1 MIDLHTHTN
10 YSDGTWDTKR
20 LLEEAEKTKLEVLA
34 ITDHDTLDAHFELE
48 KDENLRNTFTGK
60 IKTGIE
66 FNTVYDGIHFHMLAY
81 DFDIH
86 KLQSFVHNYY
96 NLRKP
101 NLRLEFEEMMKSIKK
116 SNLKIDE
123 IIYDEKKGWP
133 IDIIYPEVIKYEE
146 NRKYFKDE
154 EWNDI
159 DVFFNSCVTN
169 KNFPVAVNF
178 EIHYPN
184 AKLVAEEVRKAGGK
198 TFLAHVY
205 RYNLE
210 DEISFLDILKNDKI
224 IDGVEVYHSSFTEK
238 QSEKLLE
245 YCNENNLL
253 VSGGTD
259 CHRRKEK
266 RQKNRNRIWQYV
278 YR

>member
-1 MIDLHTHTN
+1 
-10 YSDGTWDTKR
+10 
-20 LLEEAEKTKLEVLA
+20 
-34 ITDHDTLDAHFELE
+34 
-48 KDENLRNTFTGK
+48 
-60 IKTGIE
+60 
-66 FNTVYDGIHFHMLAY
+66 
-81 DFDIH
+81 
-86 KLQSFVHNYY
+86 
-96 NLRKP
+96 
-101 NLRLEFEEMMKSIKK
+101 MMKSIKK

-133 IDIIYPEVIKYEE
+133 IDIIYPEVTKYDE

-198 TFLAHVY
+198 TFVAHVY

-210 DEISFLDILKNDKI
+210 DEIAFLDMLKNDKI

-238 QSEKLLE
+238 QSERLLE
-245 YCNENNLL
+245 YCNKNNLL
-253 VSGGTD
+253 ISGGTD

-266 RQKNRNRIWQYV
+266 R
-278 YR
+278 

>member
-10 YSDGTWDTKR
+10 HSDGTWDTRK
-20 LLEEAEKTKLEVLA
+20 LLEEAEKTNIEVLA

-66 FNTVYDGIHFHMLAY
+66 FNTVYDGVSFHMLAY

-86 KLQSFVHNYY
+86 KLQPFVHNYY

-101 NLRLEFEEMMKSIKK
+101 DLRLEFEEMMKSIKK
-116 SNLKIDE
+116 SNLKIGE

-133 IDIIYPEVIKYEE
+133 IDIIYPAVTKYEE
-146 NRKYFKDE
+146 NRKYFKDA

-198 TFLAHVY
+198 TFVAHVY

-210 DEISFLDILKNDKI
+210 DEIAFLDMLRNDKI

-253 VSGGTD
+253 ISGGTD

-266 RQKNRNRIWQYV
+266 R
-278 YR
+278 